1 MTELYL
7 IIPAVIILLFFLP
20 VVIELKITYN
30 ILTNIGVISVY
41 LYKFNVT
48 YYIFEIKENE
58 ISLKGENDKVEKK
71 LELSG
76 PEIVF
81 FTSLVKEVLDKL
93 RLRFMDIYYN
103 IGLQDAFLTS
113 MVCGS
118 VNLAVLLLFAQ
129 LKNSKPT
136 ASLGLFDTVS
146 YNKTEA
152 VVITHTNVSISL
164 FDLVYSLALSGILTL
179 KYKNKSLTD

>member
-30 ILTNIGVISVY
+30 ILTNTGVISVY
-41 LYKFNVT
+41 LYKFNIT
-48 YYIFEIKENE
+48 YYIFEIKGNE
-58 ISLKGENDKVEKK
+58 ISLKGENDKTEKK

-76 PEIVF
+76 PELVF

-93 RLRFMDIYYN
+93 RLRYMDIYYN
-103 IGLQDAFLTS
+103 IGLEDAFLTS
-113 MVCGS
+113 MVCGTI
-118 VNLAVLLLFAQ
+118 NLAILLFFART
-129 LKNSKPT
+129 KNSKPT

-146 YNKTEA
+146 YNKREA
-152 VVITHTNVSISL
+152 VVILDTNVSISL
-164 FDLVYSLALSGILTL
+164 FDLVYSLTLSGILTM
-179 KYKNKSLTD
+179 KYKNKSLVD

>member
-7 IIPAVIILLFFLP
+7 IIPAVLILLFFLP
-20 VVIELKITYN
+20 VILELKITYN
-30 ILTNIGVISVY
+30 ILNNTGVISIY
-41 LYKFNVT
+41 LYKFNIT

-58 ISLKGENDKVEKK
+58 ISLKGENDKTEKK

-81 FTSLVKEVLDKL
+81 ISSFVKEVLDKL

-103 IGLQDAFLTS
+103 IGLEDSFVTS
-113 MVCGS
+113 MVCGTI
-118 VNLAVLLLFAQ
+118 NLAILLLFSR

-136 ASLGLFDTVS
+136 ASLGLYDTAS
-146 YNKTEA
+146 YNKREA
-152 VVITHTNVSISL
+152 VAIADTNVSISL

-179 KYKNKSLTD
+179 KFKNKSLKD